1 MIKSSEELILEQY
14 MKKLILLSAIF
25 GFSLFAKA
33 QCTLPYKSLAA
44 FNNDTTAFV
53 KYNFSDRAACYVGKT
68 LKDVIQDL
76 GIPIQSFLRIVYG
89 RNGDLY
95 IGMYIYIYPF
105 QAIMQFICKHKYPN
119 FIAITWMTPVS
130 VNVFDAL
137 EDTTDRYKWT
147 PQVANYVMN
156 MPIKEIGIVQ

>member
-1 MIKSSEELILEQY
+1 
-14 MKKLILLSAIF
+14 MKKLILISLWL
-25 GFSLFAKA
+25 GFSFVAKA

-68 LKDVIQDL
+68 LQDVMQDL

-89 RNGDLY
+89 RNGNLY

-105 QAIMQFICKHKYPN
+105 QKVMQFMRNHKYPN
-119 FIAITWMTPVS
+119 FIALTWMTPIS
-130 VNVFDAL
+130 RNVLDTL
-137 EDTTDRYKWT
+137 KDTTDSYKWT

-156 MPIKEIGIVQ
+156 MSIKEIGIVQ

>member
-1 MIKSSEELILEQY
+1 MR
-14 MKKLILLSAIF
+14 KLILISLWI
-25 GFSLFAKA
+25 GFSFLAKA

-68 LKDVIQDL
+68 LKDVMQDL
-76 GIPIQSFLRIVYG
+76 GIPIQSFLTSILG
-89 RNGDLY
+89 RNAALY
-95 IGMYIYIYPF
+95 EGIYIYIYPYATVTKF
-105 QAIMQFICKHKYPN
+105 MDKHKAPN
-119 FIAITWMTPVS
+119 FIFIAWVTPVS
-130 VNVFDAL
+130 TNVLDAL
-137 EDTTDRYKWT
+137 RDSTERNKWT

>member
-1 MIKSSEELILEQY
+1 MVSKRMFLIS
-14 MKKLILLSAIF
+14 IIAVVTLLS
-25 GFSLFAKA
+25 KA

-68 LKDVIQDL
+68 LKDVMRDL
-76 GIPIQSFLRIVYG
+76 GIPIQSFLTSTFG
-89 RNGDLY
+89 RNGTLY
-95 IGMYIYIYPF
+95 EGMYIYIYPF
-105 QAIMQFICKHKYPN
+105 STVRQFIIKHKAPN

-130 VNVFDAL
+130 VNVLDAL
-137 EDTTDRYKWT
+137 EDTTDSYKWT